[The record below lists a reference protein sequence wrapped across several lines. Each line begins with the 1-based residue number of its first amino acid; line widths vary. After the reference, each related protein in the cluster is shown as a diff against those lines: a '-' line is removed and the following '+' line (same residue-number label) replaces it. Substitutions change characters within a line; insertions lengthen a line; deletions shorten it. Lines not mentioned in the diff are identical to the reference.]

1 MLDKK
6 VCILHEVKSSDFYTK
21 IETENG
27 KKKKKRMYNSCIKTI
42 NKIFALLAHK
52 CIYAIK
58 HNCSIYRDSEIPF
71 SFFIFFSSF

>member
-27 KKKKKRMYNSCIKTI
+27 KKAEKRKEMERQRMFCGNGRRR
-42 NKIFALLAHK
+42 
-52 CIYAIK
+52 
-58 HNCSIYRDSEIPF
+58 SIGKQKEKAVV
-71 SFFIFFSSF
+71 

>member
-27 KKKKKRMYNSCIKTI
+27 KKKKKECITA
-42 NKIFALLAHK
+42 ALK
-52 CIYAIK
+52 
-58 HNCSIYRDSEIPF
+58 P
-71 SFFIFFSSF
+71 